1 MSNYG
6 AYNDPMANL
15 ITLTR
20 IVILL
25 VVVWLVYQA
34 PSIWQLGSFFLVIL
48 IFVCDALDGYIAR
61 ARNEVSLFGAHFDIA
76 GDRIVELTMWV
87 VVADIELVPIWIPLT
102 VIIRAVLVD
111 TIRTNLSAS
120 KNIPPFALIRSA
132 LGQFLVASQSMRILY
147 AIVKAC
153 AFCCL
158 VTLPSFPAILPEL
171 WDSIGSF
178 WTSLTYF
185 FVYFSVFLCIVRAV
199 PVVAEC
205 ICDKKKYSKNFSK
218 K

>member
-1 MSNYG
+1 MHNHG
-6 AYNDPMANL
+6 AYNDSMANL

-20 IVILL
+20 LAILL

-120 KNIPPFALIRSA
+120 RNIPPFALMRSS
-132 LGQFLVASQSMRILY
+132 LGQFLVAGRLIRILY
-147 AIVKAC
+147 ATVKAC

-158 VTLPSFPAILPEL
+158 VTLPSFPVILPEL
-171 WDSIGSF
+171 WNCIGSL

>member
-6 AYNDPMANL
+6 AYNDSMANL

-102 VIIRAVLVD
+102 VIIRTVLVD
-111 TIRTNLSAS
+111 TIRANL
-120 KNIPPFALIRSA
+120 
-132 LGQFLVASQSMRILY
+132 
-147 AIVKAC
+147 
-153 AFCCL
+153 
-158 VTLPSFPAILPEL
+158 
-171 WDSIGSF
+171 
-178 WTSLTYF
+178 
-185 FVYFSVFLCIVRAV
+185 
-199 PVVAEC
+199 
-205 ICDKKKYSKNFSK
+205 
-218 K
+218 